1 MKGKKKARAHPVPR
15 SSGLKTLARGIAR
28 RSRKSIARQTLA
40 DERMRTHVLRLLKKY
55 IQKDMTVL
63 CSKKEN
69 EESILRGKSINA
81 FSWDI
86 LTKELQVKAPTLY
99 AVLKACVDVNRRP
112 KKERKATKKRSKCRT
127 SSNTAILGVCAA
139 ILLRHRNHHMNL
151 IQRTIAMILNAGHS
165 SKQVCINSKE
175 TIMQ

>member
-15 SSGLKTLARGIAR
+15 SSGLKTLVRGVAR

-40 DERMRTHVLRLLKKY
+40 DERMRTHVLSLLKKY

-63 CSKKEN
+63 CSKKE
-69 EESILRGKSINA
+69 ESVLRGKSIHA

-99 AVLKACVDVNRRP
+99 AVLKACVDVKRRQ
-112 KKERKATKKRSKCRT
+112 KKTSKVTKKRSNCRT
-127 SSNTAILGVCAA
+127 SSNNAILGVCAG

-165 SKQVCINSKE
+165 SKQVRINSKARL
-175 TIMQ
+175 